1 MQRTG
6 AERRR
11 RGLHGP
17 PETPRGQVQS
27 GAGAAC
33 TAPSRRRAAT
43 GTPRPP
49 LPQAALSVLSFLK
62 PRLEGPRLVTLCK
75 RGRPVLRR
83 RADPASSAR
92 QRSRVGP
99 AFPSPRRFSRAC
111 LCCPLTRSYKQAKKI
126 PSHFARLR
134 IYETCSPDKYFL
146 LKKKIRQLI
155 NGHYNALRRFNS
167 IEQLSQCLAKPRGQ
181 PLINIPGLGSV

>member
-1 MQRTG
+1 MRRPLRSRNPEQTQAG
-6 AERRR
+6 NAKDRRR
-11 RGLHGP
+11 AAQARPARP

-146 LKKKIRQLI
+146 LKKKSGNL
-155 NGHYNALRRFNS
+155 
-167 IEQLSQCLAKPRGQ
+167 
-181 PLINIPGLGSV
+181 